1 MYKKIIKYTDY
12 NGTERKEP
20 FYFNLEESDIMRYN
34 FSVDGPNGYQSYLNR
49 LLATQKT
56 TEAYEIFEKFIC
68 DSYGVKSD
76 DGKRFIK
83 NQEVL
88 DEFKQSRAY
97 SELLMELIS
106 VPGAA
111 TEFFNGIMP
120 PALLAQMI
128 DSKDLVGVIV
138 NMKDYN
144 LGNDKNAAK
153 GLFDDFDIDYNQ
165 YKYLIETRRSGAL
178 VRPYSAM
185 TVTLSNTAAAQG

>member
-12 NGTERKEP
+12 NGVERKEP

-34 FSVDGPNGYQSYLNR
+34 FSVNGPNGYQSYLNR
-49 LLATQKT
+49 LLATQNT
-56 TEAYEIFEKFIC
+56 SEAYEIFEKFIM

-120 PALLAQMI
+120 PALLAQMNA
-128 DSKDLVGVIV
+128 KFANGQL
-138 NMKDYN
+138 NMDEYDKMVY
-144 LGNDKNAAK
+144 GNDNEAPDTVVSDNTKKENKNA
-153 GLFDDFDIDYNQ
+153 DSD
-165 YKYLIETRRSGAL
+165 
-178 VRPYSAM
+178 
-185 TVTLSNTAAAQG
+185 SNK

>member
-12 NGTERKEP
+12 NGVERKEP

-34 FSVDGPNGYQSYLNR
+34 FSVDGPNGYQSKLNR

-56 TEAYEIFEKFIC
+56 SEAYQIFENFIA

-88 DEFKQSRAY
+88 DEFRQSRAY

-120 PALLAQMI
+120 PALLAQMNAKLANGEFDQEEYEKMI
-128 DSKDLVGVIV
+128 YGNETEAPDTIVSDNTNKEKNDANSDSNK
-138 NMKDYN
+138 
-144 LGNDKNAAK
+144 
-153 GLFDDFDIDYNQ
+153 
-165 YKYLIETRRSGAL
+165 
-178 VRPYSAM
+178 
-185 TVTLSNTAAAQG
+185 

>member
-12 NGTERKEP
+12 NGVERKEP

-120 PALLAQMI
+120 PALLAQMNAKIKNGSI
-128 DSKDLVGVIV
+128 DMEEI
-138 NMKDYN
+138 
-144 LGNDKNAAK
+144 DKMVYGSETEAPDTIISDNTNKEKNNA
-153 GLFDDFDIDYNQ
+153 DSD
-165 YKYLIETRRSGAL
+165 
-178 VRPYSAM
+178 
-185 TVTLSNTAAAQG
+185 SNK

>member
-12 NGTERKEP
+12 NGVERKEP

-34 FSVDGPNGYQSYLNR
+34 FSVDGPNGYQSKLNR

-56 TEAYEIFEKFIC
+56 SEAYQIFENFIA

-83 NQEVL
+83 NPEVL
-88 DEFKQSRAY
+88 DEFRQSRAY

-120 PALLAQMI
+120 PALLAQMKAKISNGEI
-128 DSKDLVGVIV
+128 DQEEYEKMIYGNETEAPDTIISDNTKKENKDA
-138 NMKDYN
+138 NSD
-144 LGNDKNAAK
+144 
-153 GLFDDFDIDYNQ
+153 
-165 YKYLIETRRSGAL
+165 
-178 VRPYSAM
+178 
-185 TVTLSNTAAAQG
+185 SNK

>member
-12 NGTERKEP
+12 NGVERKEP

-34 FSVDGPNGYQSYLNR
+34 FSVDGPNGYQSKLNR

-56 TEAYEIFEKFIC
+56 AEAYKIFEEFIC

-88 DEFKQSRAY
+88 EEFKQSRAY
-97 SELLMELIS
+97 SELLMELIT

-120 PALLAQMI
+120 PALLAQINAKVTNGQI
-128 DSKDLVGVIV
+128 DLEDYDKLV
-138 NMKDYN
+138 Y
-144 LGNDKNAAK
+144 GNENEAPDTIISDNTKKENSDA
-153 GLFDDFDIDYNQ
+153 DSD
-165 YKYLIETRRSGAL
+165 
-178 VRPYSAM
+178 
-185 TVTLSNTAAAQG
+185 SNK